1 MKAREKAVTVL
12 KAMPIA
18 HRVVIVVAGVILVFA
33 TRMFLGW
40 LSTPSYTVLASGLD
54 DKELAEVINELE
66 TIGVDYKIEAGG
78 SRVVVPRQDLATT
91 KAKLAEAGVGG
102 GIDPPGYELLD
113 KQGLSV
119 SDAMQ
124 QANFRRA
131 LEGELQ
137 KALGQIDGIN
147 SATVHLVVPETTLF
161 DEDQNL
167 TTAAVLLDTSSTLSE
182 SKVEAVMYLVSQSVE
197 GLSTDNITI
206 NDTAGR
212 VLMAPGGGAGGLGSS
227 SDNIEMTRQF
237 ESLLAA
243 DVQRLLGGFVDAEV
257 VVKADLNFDTTHMES
272 EIYDPLITGVTYV
285 VREDNRIEV
294 SGTGVT
300 VPNGIVGVDGGQ
312 VSTTT
317 LSTIAGETTTSG
329 GLEYALDEN
338 TTEFGISRLVSTIDQ
353 APGKVE
359 ALHVAIVLDSGVNTG
374 VAPANEEDVKA
385 IVAAALGIHISEEG
399 QADTIEN
406 GRPDTIEVKLFDFPA
421 VDEAAAAAEA
431 EAAAGPAAAG
441 SSPTK
446 LVPQV
451 LGGLVLLFVGF
462 SMWRMTKKPKVKKA
476 KKKGDDEEVL
486 AIGPGT
492 RPLVL
497 GPGGTL
503 VPRALE
509 SGEIDLDMAE
519 LDMANQKMESL
530 RDDVIDLVQREPEAI
545 AVLLRSW
552 LADRRVEA
560 R

>member
-12 KAMPIA
+12 KALPIA

-40 LSTPSYTVLASGLD
+40 LSTPSYTVLTAGLD

-102 GIDPPGYELLD
+102 GIDAPGYELLD

-161 DEDQNL
+161 VEDQNL

-243 DVQRLLGGFVDAEV
+243 DVQRLLGPFVEAEV
-257 VVKADLNFDTTHMES
+257 VVKADMNFDTTHVES
-272 EIYDPLITGVTYV
+272 EIYDPLTTVSTFVLRTEGRV
-285 VREDNRIEV
+285 EV

-312 VSTTT
+312 VTTT
-317 LSTIAGETTTSG
+317 TIAGETTTSG
-329 GLEYALDEN
+329 ALEYALDEN
-338 TTEFGISRLVSTIDQ
+338 TTEFGVSREVSTIDQ

-374 VAPANEEDVKA
+374 VAPADVADVEA
-385 IVAAALGIHISEEG
+385 IVAAALGIDISEDA
-399 QADTIEN
+399 QADPTREA
-406 GRPDTIEVKLFDFPA
+406 RPDTIEVRLFDFPA
-421 VDEAAAAAEA
+421 VDEAAEAAEA

-441 SSPTK
+441 SSPIK

-451 LGGLVLLFVGF
+451 LGGLVLLLVGF

-476 KKKGDDEEVL
+476 KKKDDDDEEEVL
-486 AIGPGT
+486 ALGPGA

-497 GPGGTL
+497 GVGGIM

-509 SGEIDLDMAE
+509 SGEVDLEMAE

>member
-12 KAMPIA
+12 KALPIA

-40 LSTPSYTVLASGLD
+40 LSTPSYTVLTAGLD

-102 GIDPPGYELLD
+102 GIDAPGYELLD

-161 DEDQNL
+161 VEDQNL

-243 DVQRLLGGFVDAEV
+243 DVQRLLGPFVEAEV
-257 VVKADLNFDTTHMES
+257 VVKADMNFDTTHVES
-272 EIYDPLITGVTYV
+272 EIYDPLTTVSTFVLRTEGRV
-285 VREDNRIEV
+285 EV

-312 VSTTT
+312 VTTT
-317 LSTIAGETTTSG
+317 TIAGETTTSG

-338 TTEFGISRLVSTIDQ
+338 TTEFGVSREVSTIDQ

-374 VAPANEEDVKA
+374 VAPADVADVEA
-385 IVAAALGIHISEEG
+385 IVAAALGIDISEDA
-399 QADTIEN
+399 QADPTREA
-406 GRPDTIEVKLFDFPA
+406 RPDTIEVRLFDFPA
-421 VDEAAAAAEA
+421 VDEAAEAAEA

-441 SSPTK
+441 SSPIK

-451 LGGLVLLFVGF
+451 LGGLVLLLVGF

-476 KKKGDDEEVL
+476 KKKDDDDEEEVL
-486 AIGPGT
+486 ALGPGA

-497 GPGGTL
+497 GVGGIM

-509 SGEIDLDMAE
+509 SGEVDLEMAE